1 MKNVKTLWNNE
12 DIEKKIK
19 NIAKNINTK
28 WENEPQVN
36 LIRVITGGMI
46 FATKLIMDLEEL
58 SPEKWIVNPII
69 ASAYEYSYNPNKPEV
84 VRVSDYENKFKEGTP
99 SIIIDDLLDTGI
111 TLSII
116 KNMIRA
122 ITNDNV
128 EVAVLVDKVAKR
140 KIDIEPEYY
149 GFSINEDYWLVGYG
163 MPNTNPIGGF
173 YGISLLTISCIFYF
187 LIFKNQL
194 FKFIK

>member
-36 LIRVITGGMI
+36 LIPVITGGMI

-69 ASAYEYSYNPNKPEV
+69 ASAYAVSY
-84 VRVSDYENKFKEGTP
+84 TH
-99 SIIIDDLLDTGI
+99 L
-111 TLSII
+111 TLPT
-116 KNMIRA
+116 KA
-122 ITNDNV
+122 
-128 EVAVLVDKVAKR
+128 
-140 KIDIEPEYY
+140 
-149 GFSINEDYWLVGYG
+149 
-163 MPNTNPIGGF
+163 
-173 YGISLLTISCIFYF
+173 
-187 LIFKNQL
+187 
-194 FKFIK
+194 